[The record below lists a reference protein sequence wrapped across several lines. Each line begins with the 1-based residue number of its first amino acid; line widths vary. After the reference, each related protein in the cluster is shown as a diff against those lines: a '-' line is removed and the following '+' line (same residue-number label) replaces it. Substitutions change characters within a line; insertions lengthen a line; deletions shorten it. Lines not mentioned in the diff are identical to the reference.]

1 LIGQD
6 DVARIQEQLGRIAI
20 EAVRIDV
27 DGFIEVTE
35 MVASPQAL
43 AAGIDPRAVTSASG
57 WAEMAHLLKP
67 FRDHAVERLAII
79 RSELAENDEELVAR
93 EAACP
98 LCRERRVDKLTI
110 NEDDSVICATCGRR
124 YQVPGSEADDA

>member
-1 LIGQD
+1 MIGQD

-57 WAEMAHLLKP
+57 WAEMARLLKP

-79 RSELAENDEELVAR
+79 RSELAENDEEQVPR

-98 LCRERRVDKLTI
+98 QCRERRVDKLTI
-110 NEDDSVICATCGRR
+110 NEDDSVVCATCGNR
-124 YQVPGSEADDA
+124 YALPGSEASDA